1 MNAKSEQGFTIA
13 ELMVSVTILLIVLS
27 MTYYAFE
34 AVHASAAVSERQSQ
48 FAQEIANPM
57 HGMDKVLSANK
68 AIESAGGFVSDDYTL
83 TTRTTVI
90 EDENAFKRHV
100 YTANEDG
107 TLTESIYRQ
116 NLGSNTVTLLRSK
129 TWTEN
134 NANRELGEPMFTYL
148 DADGAETTPSSAMS
162 VLVKV
167 WVKNDD
173 KYFSGSRQIYF
184 RNR

>member
-1 MNAKSEQGFTIA
+1 MNLKSEQGFTVA

-27 MTYYAFE
+27 MTYFALE
-34 AVHASAAVSERQSQ
+34 AVSVSADVSQRQSQ

-68 AIESAGGFVSDDYTL
+68 AIESAGAFVSDDYTL

-90 EDENAFKRHV
+90 EGENAFQRYV
-100 YTANEDG
+100 YSANEDG
-107 TLTESIYRQ
+107 TLTERVYRQ
-116 NLGSNTVTLLRSK
+116 ELGSATSTLLRTR

-134 NANRELGEPMFTYL
+134 NTNRELGEPMFTYL
-148 DADGAETTPSSAMS
+148 GADGAETSPASALS

-167 WVKNDD
+167 CVKSDD
-173 KYFSGSRQIYF
+173 KNFSGSRQIFF